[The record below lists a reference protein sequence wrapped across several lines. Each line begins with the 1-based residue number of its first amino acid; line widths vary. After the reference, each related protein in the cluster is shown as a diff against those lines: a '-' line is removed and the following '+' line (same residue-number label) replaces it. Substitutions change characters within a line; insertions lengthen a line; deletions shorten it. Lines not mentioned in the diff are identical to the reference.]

1 MTREKIDRLINQI
14 QKLMYGLNYEV
25 TLGIEI
31 LEDCV
36 SFEDINY
43 VIKMKFPKT
52 TIESITFIPVTEQ
65 DFWDDINEKFDYRGD
80 GIGSYLKLTTEKE
93 TALKLKQ
100 NDLRKFISKYI
111 IKDTNIYS
119 YPFLEGIPGYP
130 VYWEYSFVLLN
141 PSGNSLFI
149 YGSSSD

>member
-1 MTREKIDRLINQI
+1 MTREEIDRLINQI
-14 QKLMYGLNYEV
+14 QKLMYGVNFEV

-31 LEDCV
+31 
-36 SFEDINY
+36 FENCISLADVNHA
-43 VIKMKFPKT
+43 IKITFPNANV
-52 TIESITFIPVTEQ
+52 ESITPIPVTQQE
-65 DFWDDINEKFDYRGD
+65 FWDDINEKFDYRGD
-80 GIGSYLKLTTEKE
+80 GIGNYLKLSIEKE

-100 NDLRKFISKYI
+100 NDLRKFISEYR
-111 IKDTNIYS
+111 IKDTKIYS

-141 PSGNSLFI
+141 INSKSIFL